1 MLGRILILFALF
13 FSLSVVAGA
22 SGDKEYEEFV
32 IDPGIKFV
40 AGKKC
45 SGDWSTTSSC
55 KNSTHYII
63 RDVNGVPVS
72 VSDVNSCEGKR
83 VTWTYDP
90 ATVGEDAL
98 GAPKF
103 ALLFYPEYPGNN
115 PKSSW
120 SEDFVGGDDKN
131 NQEYTLKT
139 KKLKKSDEP
148 ECINY
153 MVIIP
158 TKGILDPV
166 FIIDQ

>member
-1 MLGRILILFALF
+1 MLIRISVLFALF
-13 FSLSVVAGA
+13 FSLSVVAGE
-22 SGDKEYEEFV
+22 SGDKEYAEFV
-32 IDPGIKFV
+32 IAPSVKFIP
-40 AGKKC
+40 GKKC
-45 SGDWSTTSSC
+45 SVGFATTDSC

-72 VSDVNSCEGKR
+72 VSDVNSCEGKK

-90 ATVGEDAL
+90 TSLVAL

-103 ALLFYPEYPGNN
+103 ALLFYPDYPGNN
-115 PKSSW
+115 PKSPY
-120 SEDFVGGDDKN
+120 SEDFVDGSGYD
-131 NQEYTLKT
+131 NQEYSLKT

-166 FIIDQ
+166 FIIDK